1 MSDKTSD
8 KKNHSYPIT
17 IEHIYVSPA
26 HNYFGKPK
34 DGPGLHLTTD
44 VEEVEV
50 RAGRGL
56 VGDRYY
62 GVPAHY
68 EAQVTFFAGEV
79 FDALLAE
86 FGRDDLA
93 PILTRRNIVTRGANL
108 NQLIGEE
115 FTLETGS
122 GAVNFVGTK
131 PCSPCAWMDAMLG
144 EGAHAFLRGRGG
156 LRARILSNGTLRRGP
171 ATLITEKW
179 LDVATITE
187 AIRKPRLP

>member
-1 MSDKTSD
+1 MSY
-8 KKNHSYPIT
+8 SYPIT
-17 IEHIYVSPA
+17 IEHIYISSG

-34 DGPGLHLTTD
+34 DGPGLHPTTD

-68 EAQVTFFAGEV
+68 EAQVTFFAAEV

-86 FGRDDLA
+86 FGRDDLT

-108 NQLIGEE
+108 NQLIGQE
-115 FTLETGS
+115 FSLDTGS
-122 GAVNFVGTK
+122 GPVKLLGTK
-131 PCSPCAWMDAMLG
+131 PCSPCAWMDTMLG
-144 EGAHAFLRGRGG
+144 AGAHAFLRGRGG
-156 LRARILSNGTLRRGP
+156 LRARFLTNGMLRRGP
-171 ATLITEKW
+171 ATLTTEKW
-179 LDVATITE
+179 LDVTTLSEPIA
-187 AIRKPRLP
+187 RPRLP